1 MGLGAYNRS
10 NDDAMMVN
18 VDEMKIHSTFLLGIY
33 MMDGKAKVKNDQMD
47 GEDEFDCNWSGVR
60 DFRLWNGGWK
70 RCGENGHD
78 LRDDKYGLM
87 VFWK

>member
-1 MGLGAYNRS
+1 M
-10 NDDAMMVN
+10 
-18 VDEMKIHSTFLLGIY
+18 
-33 MMDGKAKVKNDQMD
+33 
-47 GEDEFDCNWSGVR
+47 EFDCNWSGIP

-87 VFWK
+87 VF